1 MWDVGNF
8 LLDPP
13 SEQNNRDHRE
23 DEQENN
29 KEETKNEPKVNCL
42 AHYYLSPLPICFFC
56 HLSLYQSQWQK
67 VGKETPNFVATQV
80 VRNIT

>member
-29 KEETKNEPKVNCL
+29 KEETKKEPKVNCL
-42 AHYYLSPLPICFFC
+42 AHYYLSPLPMFFFF
-56 HLSLYQSQWQK
+56 HLSLYQSQWQN
-67 VGKETPNFVATQV
+67 VGKETPSFVATQV